1 MLRCNKC
8 GKINDYKDGVCANCG
23 NALDINKLETEEIL
37 NSARADMKSRNYES
51 AVEKFRALAYRKH
64 PEACREWAAILERGS
79 IVPRDLDGAMKHYFI
94 AAVEGDAY
102 SAYKYS
108 RLAMRTSTRSADFWL
123 AVSALMGAREAYPAT
138 AKMYSDR
145 GDEDTATYYYAL
157 AAECD
162 DVEAIVTLARR
173 YYDGTVTAKNDG
185 FAKWYMDKLTLPP
198 LFAIRLAYRLRSVKA
213 EEPPRP
219 SLAARD
225 AIIVSLI
232 HDAKS
237 YGLDKTAFL
246 LSKLYAE
253 GGSAEAT
260 FMLAKLTVE
269 GTGTKKDPTE
279 GLKLLESAAAKGSAE
294 AARYLGDLFITDTDF
309 PRDTRKALTYYKR
322 AAELG
327 RGDAYEA
334 LGDIFYEG
342 TLVKRD
348 IPYAIELYTEGAKEG
363 EENSRKKARE
373 LIERREGYFE
383 VAEAETSDPGKAYKC
398 YAISASMGHT
408 PAFIPL
414 ASCFEFGVG
423 TKKNRHEAFL
433 WYSAA
438 AETKDKDGIYEL
450 GRCYATGMGTA
461 FNYKKAVETL
471 RTAARLGVKEAEDE
485 LIKLYAAKK
494 KHMSRALYSSAMR
507 LLYKKKLVEARRIL
521 EAGAALSHPAATYTL
536 GCLCEFG
543 IGGVCDREKAFSL
556 YNHSFD
562 LKFRDARQRYKLKV
576 LQMTR

>member
-1 MLRCNKC
+1 MIKCSNC
-8 GKINDYKDGVCANCG
+8 GKINDYKDSVCVLCG
-23 NALDINKLETEEIL
+23 TALDINKKEAEEIL
-37 NSARADMKSRNYES
+37 LSARTDMKARAYES
-51 AVEKFRALAYRKH
+51 AIEKIRALAYRKH
-64 PEACREWAAILERGS
+64 PEASREWALILERGS
-79 IVPRDLDGAMKHYFI
+79 LVPRDLDEAMKYFFI
-94 AAVEGDAY
+94 AAKAGDAY
-102 SAYKYS
+102 AAYKYS
-108 RLAMRTSTRSADFWL
+108 RLAMRTSERSGEFWL
-123 AVSALMGAREAYPAT
+123 AVSALFGAREAYPAA

-173 YYDGTVTAKNDG
+173 YYNGVVTEKNDAY
-185 FAKWYMDKLTLPP
+185 AKWYMDKLTLPP

-219 SLAARD
+219 TLLSRDTILLSLIRD
-225 AIIVSLI
+225 AER
-232 HDAKS
+232 
-237 YGLDKTAFL
+237 YGLEKTGYL
-246 LSKLYAE
+246 LTKLYAE

-260 FMLAKLTVE
+260 FMLAKLTAE
-269 GTGTKKDPTE
+269 GIGTKKDLCE
-279 GLKLLESAAAKGSAE
+279 GLKLLETAAAKGSAE

-309 PRDTRKALTYYKR
+309 PRDTKKALRYYKR

-342 TLVKRD
+342 TLVERD
-348 IPYAIELYTEGAKEG
+348 ISYAIELYTEGAKEG

-373 LIERREGYFE
+373 LIERREEYFAM
-383 VAEAETSDPGKAYKC
+383 AEAETSDPQKVYKC
-398 YAISASMGHT
+398 YAIAASMGHT

-423 TKKNRHEAFL
+423 TKKNRREAFL

-438 AETKDKDGIYEL
+438 ANLGDADGIYEL
-450 GRCYATGMGTA
+450 GRCYAQGMGTA
-461 FNYKKAVETL
+461 FDYKKAVENL
-471 RTAARLGVKEAEDE
+471 RTAARLGIKEAENE
-485 LIKLYAAKK
+485 LLRLYAAKK

-507 LLYKKKLVEARRIL
+507 LIHKKKLAEARRL
-521 EAGAALSHPAATYTL
+521 LSAGAALSHPAATYTL
-536 GCLCEFG
+536 GCLFEFG
-543 IGGVCDREKAFSL
+543 IGGACVREEAFSL
-556 YNHSFD
+556 YNRSFE
-562 LKFRDARQRYKLKV
+562 LKFRDPRQRYKLKV